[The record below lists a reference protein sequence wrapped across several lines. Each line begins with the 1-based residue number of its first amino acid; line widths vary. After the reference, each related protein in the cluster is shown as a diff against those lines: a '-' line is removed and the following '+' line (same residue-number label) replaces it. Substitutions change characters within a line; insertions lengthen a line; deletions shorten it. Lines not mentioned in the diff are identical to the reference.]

1 MQTKYQRLIGL
12 AVWVS
17 LLAILLTGPVQ
28 RGWNLANNAASIHPF
43 LEKDVELTI
52 QDPMGLTKL
61 NAPVFVETET
71 GWQQH
76 GIVTNV
82 TKTGDAENGTCDIR
96 LYGSIHRQSEMDF
109 LVYRNSGQLSEVIS
123 TMLPP
128 PKRQQIAE
136 RINLIIEQHGQAF
149 VQELIPVVQQT
160 LSAAIPE
167 IESGLRESITRHQE
181 EIDGLLERWNQ
192 QYIEPELIPLAKQ
205 ELLPIVRTH
214 AQPVAESIGR
224 ELWDR
229 ASLWRFGWRAAYD
242 KVPLPK
248 KNLVQQEWDRFVE
261 NDAIPVFEG
270 HTDEIVIAI
279 QKSLVD
285 ITSSQIVRDQMTN
298 GLSQIANDQETREL
312 IQTLIRESI
321 MENDSLRRKLEGVW
335 KSEQAQQIIAKN
347 SERLEPVVRQ
357 IGEDLFGSETDG
369 INPDFARVLRNQI
382 LGKDHLWIVAIPRTD
397 ESQAQLRAATQ
408 WMPYPLI
415 YTTESSQQGSE
426 RW

>member
-1 MQTKYQRLIGL
+1 M
-12 AVWVS
+12 S
-17 LLAILLTGPVQ
+17 
-28 RGWNLANNAASIHPF
+28 
-43 LEKDVELTI
+43 
-52 QDPMGLTKL
+52 
-61 NAPVFVETET
+61 
-71 GWQQH
+71 
-76 GIVTNV
+76 
-82 TKTGDAENGTCDIR
+82 
-96 LYGSIHRQSEMDF
+96 
-109 LVYRNSGQLSEVIS
+109 
-123 TMLPP
+123 
-128 PKRQQIAE
+128 
-136 RINLIIEQHGQAF
+136 
-149 VQELIPVVQQT
+149 
-160 LSAAIPE
+160 
-167 IESGLRESITRHQE
+167 
-181 EIDGLLERWNQ
+181 
-192 QYIEPELIPLAKQ
+192 
-205 ELLPIVRTH
+205 
-214 AQPVAESIGR
+214 
-224 ELWDR
+224 
-229 ASLWRFGWRAAYD
+229 
-242 KVPLPK
+242 
-248 KNLVQQEWDRFVE
+248 
-261 NDAIPVFEG
+261 EG

-285 ITSSQIVRDQMTN
+285 ITSSQIVRDQVTN

-357 IGEDLFGSETDG
+357 IGEDLFGSERDG